1 MEEFAKTHIFKV
13 QTERGVFEEENFPV
27 KQFLTVTLAAVL
39 YVHHEL
45 EGGSGR
51 GVLASYAQPLFIESL
66 LLV

>member
-27 KQFLTVTLAAVL
+27 KQFLTVTLAAVH
-39 YVHHEL
+39 VHHEL